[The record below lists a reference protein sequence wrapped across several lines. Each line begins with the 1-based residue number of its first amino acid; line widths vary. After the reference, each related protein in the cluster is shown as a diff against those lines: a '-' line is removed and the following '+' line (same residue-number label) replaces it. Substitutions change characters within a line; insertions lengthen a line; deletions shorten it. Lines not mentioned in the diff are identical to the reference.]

1 MLKARHE
8 MENRTTE
15 SIVCFRNSFS
25 IGSAVTDK
33 PPGDYRISRE
43 EELITEASCAAFRT
57 VSISI
62 QIPSLGTPS
71 LTKQFFDIFGDDLDF
86 ALQRDEELSNSR
98 IDPVRRPTVSMAE
111 RARNFDPGGEKDR

>member
-1 MLKARHE
+1 

-25 IGSAVTDK
+25 IGIAVTDK

-43 EELITEASCAAFRT
+43 EELIAEASYAAFRT

-62 QIPSLGTPS
+62 QIPAIGTPS
-71 LTKQFFDIFGDDLDF
+71 LTKQFFNIVGDDLDF
-86 ALQRDEELSNSR
+86 ALRRDAELCEPSVDRSS
-98 IDPVRRPTVSMAE
+98 PAPVSMAQ
-111 RARNFDPGGEKDR
+111 RARSFDPGFEKDI